1 MIFRV
6 DVGLIKTFLYICCCC
21 FFLHSLEYLMV
32 YLNSFGKIVTLLQL
46 HFNSQFQAITIWNC
60 VTPKDLT
67 KFLRLQYWFS
77 SPVGFLSLPSEL
89 VNPLK
94 ISLQHNK
101 FLICME
107 LGDRICHYWGG
118 GGGGGTK
125 GGGGGHK

>member
-1 MIFRV
+1 
-6 DVGLIKTFLYICCCC
+6 
-21 FFLHSLEYLMV
+21 MV

-118 GGGGGTK
+118 GGGGGGDHTIGEK
-125 GGGGGHK
+125 PHYTEVLLGEAQLLIQGEILEF